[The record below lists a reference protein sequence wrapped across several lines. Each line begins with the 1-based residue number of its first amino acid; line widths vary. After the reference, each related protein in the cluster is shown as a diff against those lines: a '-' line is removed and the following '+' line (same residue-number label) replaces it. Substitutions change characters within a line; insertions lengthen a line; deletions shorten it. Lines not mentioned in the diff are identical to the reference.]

1 MCIYLKGPGNT
12 DVFKSD
18 RFLSHRFAV
27 RLNRMQV
34 PCRAKITKI
43 LSLFEGIRKL
53 SKWVEVHGKKR
64 IPPTPTL
71 STSLPLGSVI
81 IEEGRLK
88 WWNGKVGISERGWE
102 WWVEGSVC
110 KRELVRESRLKK
122 GESEQRARKC
132 IIQRERGGEIIAG
145 SWFLSHFALIDL
157 SEGTWAFHVDTPF
170 QCKNI
175 NVQQL
180 LNVVCLWIVCAA
192 YSCCR
197 CNSNWE
203 CKQEA
208 SVEKLQCCAA
218 ATEHFSLIKTHLA
231 VTGENVWQLM
241 SLWF

>member
-1 MCIYLKGPGNT
+1 MARWGFQRGDENDGL
-12 DVFKSD
+12 
-18 RFLSHRFAV
+18 RAV
-27 RLNRMQV
+27 CARE
-34 PCRAKITKI
+34 
-43 LSLFEGIRKL
+43 SW
-53 SKWVEVHGKKR
+53 S
-64 IPPTPTL
+64 
-71 STSLPLGSVI
+71 
-81 IEEGRLK
+81 
-88 WWNGKVGISERGWE
+88 GKVDWRKENQS
-102 WWVEGSVC
+102 
-110 KRELVRESRLKK
+110 REHANALF
-122 GESEQRARKC
+122 
-132 IIQRERGGEIIAG
+132 REREGGGGDYCRFMIFITFC
-145 SWFLSHFALIDL
+145 SYWQDL

-175 NVQQL
+175 NVQQS

>member
-1 MCIYLKGPGNT
+1 MGRSTWKEENPPHPIHLPPFRISNNRRGKIEMARWGFQRGDEN
-12 DVFKSD
+12 DGL
-18 RFLSHRFAV
+18 RAV
-27 RLNRMQV
+27 
-34 PCRAKITKI
+34 CA
-43 LSLFEGIRKL
+43 
-53 SKWVEVHGKKR
+53 
-64 IPPTPTL
+64 
-71 STSLPLGSVI
+71 
-81 IEEGRLK
+81 
-88 WWNGKVGISERGWE
+88 
-102 WWVEGSVC
+102 
-110 KRELVRESRLKK
+110 RELVRESRLKK

-132 IIQRERGGEIIAG
+132 IIQRERGRDYCRFMIFITFC
-145 SWFLSHFALIDL
+145 SYWQDL
-157 SEGTWAFHVDTPF
+157 SGGTWAFHVDTPF

-175 NVQQL
+175 KVQQS
-180 LNVVCLWIVCAA
+180 LNVVCLWIVCAT